1 MDSVK
6 PSRLNNLREL
16 VSLLGLSVQIQA
28 ESAAIFEEYDQRI
41 YSLEED
47 RKRLLADYKALQSR
61 CQSLEKRYSEL
72 IYRFSE
78 LKDRQ

>member
-1 MDSVK
+1 MESAK

-28 ESAAIFEEYDQRI
+28 ESAAILEDYDCRL

-47 RKRLLADYKALQSR
+47 RKRLIADYNALQSR
-61 CQSLEKRYSEL
+61 CISLEKRYSEK
-72 IYRFSE
+72 R
-78 LKDRQ
+78 